1 MGSRP
6 WRPKS
11 DFLSVTREAE
21 IMKILLSSILMA
33 VLMLSLTSCE
43 MADDSKA
50 NRLTFENA
58 SRVTVQ
64 VIPLTTEWSGFS
76 LAPGEIVRLDD
87 IRDVDYV
94 FEPADSV
101 QEGSASVERY
111 IVFVDA
117 PPSEE

>member
-1 MGSRP
+1 M
-6 WRPKS
+6 KS
-11 DFLSVTREAE
+11 LLFG
-21 IMKILLSSILMA
+21 ILVA

-50 NRLTFENA
+50 FRLTFENA

-76 LAPGEIVRLDD
+76 IAPGEIVKLND

-94 FEPADSV
+94 FEPTDSV
-101 QEGSASVERY
+101 QEGSASTERY
-111 IVFVDA
+111 IIFVDA